1 MLMYNVVL
9 PILFLSLFISRIK
22 PKSKELLYGTVLL
35 LLFFATFKGLNV
47 GTDSYEY
54 WDTFTYVHKYL
65 KDDKYSG
72 LQSGFIY
79 FTLAVH
85 NIGGYSLYLL
95 VCYSICLF
103 GYASFFQKCSMNNS
117 LSFLMFFMLAYYISS
132 LNIMRQYMAMGIYV
146 VGLTY
151 LYNGQKKPYV
161 LLTLLASL
169 FHYTA
174 IIFLPLVFIDKITS
188 IFSKPKIVIVLVIT
202 SLVLGSFFKS
212 HMFNILLMVIERI
225 YNIGYVD
232 WIASNFEMERHLI
245 SNLGLNAFFLST
257 YLLSKNRSS
266 IFMII
271 WALGVMLCNMFGNM
285 DQANRIFLYLNMGIL
300 IVVPETLYNI
310 QKRYIKYGYFTFLM
324 CYLSVIWIYL
334 RETNEVLP
342 YVFR

>member
-1 MLMYNVVL
+1 MLMYNIVL
-9 PILFLSLFISRIK
+9 PSLFISLLISRIK

-35 LLFFATFKGLNV
+35 LLFFATFKGLSV

-54 WDTFTYVHKYL
+54 WYTFTHVQNYL
-65 KDDKYSG
+65 NDEKYSG

-79 FTLAVH
+79 FTSAIHSL
-85 NIGGYSLYLL
+85 GGYTLYLFI
-95 VCYSICLF
+95 CYSVCLF
-103 GYASFFQKCSMNNS
+103 GYAHFFQKCSMNNS

-161 LLTLLASL
+161 SLTLLASL

-174 IIFLPLVFIDKITS
+174 IIFLLLVFIDKIST
-188 IFSKPKIVIVLVIT
+188 ILSKPKIIL
-202 SLVLGSFFKS
+202 SLIISSFILGFFFKS
-212 HMFNILLMVIERI
+212 HMFNILLVFIGRI
-225 YNIGYVD
+225 FSISYVD
-232 WIASNFEMERHLI
+232 WIASNFELERNII
-245 SNLGLNAFFLST
+245 SNLGLNGFFCVT
-257 YLLSKNRSS
+257 YLLSKNRQSL
-266 IFMII
+266 FMII
-271 WALGVMLCNMFGNM
+271 WALGVMFCNMFGYM

-300 IVVPETLYNI
+300 IVVPETLYSI
-310 QKRYIKYGYFTFLM
+310 QKKYIKYWYFIFLM

-334 RETNEVLP
+334 RETSDVLP